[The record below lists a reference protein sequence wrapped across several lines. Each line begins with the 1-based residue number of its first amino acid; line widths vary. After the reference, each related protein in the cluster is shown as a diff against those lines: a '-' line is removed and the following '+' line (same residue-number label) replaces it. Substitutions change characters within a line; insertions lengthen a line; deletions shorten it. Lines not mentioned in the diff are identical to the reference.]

1 MQARTVP
8 DLHDLQV
15 PAYTKIFDK
24 GRRFMQQDELWIG
37 TMLEGNARWV
47 LVRTTDIV
55 EEARRRHGMSPV
67 ATAALGRLMTGTLI
81 LASALKGEESITL
94 RLLGDGPLEGVV
106 AVGNARGE
114 VRGYVREPLAD
125 LPLKASGKLDVG
137 GAVGLGE
144 LSVSRSLQ
152 NGEVFTGTVPL
163 VSGEVAEDL
172 VHYLLTSEQIPS
184 AMLLGV
190 LVEKDYHVAGAG
202 GLLIQPLPG
211 ATEEVIQAI
220 ENQLGQLPMGISEL
234 IAQSQTID
242 ELLGHLMGQLPH
254 HVLERRKVTFSCTC
268 SKERLSDTLVS
279 IGKKEIAD
287 LISDGNAE
295 MVCHFCNEHYQF
307 NTEDLQQI
315 LERA

>member
-1 MQARTVP
+1 M
-8 DLHDLQV
+8 
-15 PAYTKIFDK
+15 K
-24 GRRFMQQDELWIG
+24 QDELLIG
-37 TMLEGNARWV
+37 TMLDGKVRWV
-47 LVRTTDIV
+47 LARTTDTV
-55 EEARRRHGMSPV
+55 EEARRRHGMSTV

-81 LASALKGEESITL
+81 LASSLKGTESITL

-114 VRGYVREPLAD
+114 VRGYVREPLVD

-137 GAVGLGE
+137 AAVGLGE

-152 NGEVFTGTVPL
+152 NGEVFTGTVPM

-211 ATEEVIQAI
+211 ATEEDIQAI
-220 ENQLGQLPMGISEL
+220 ENLLGHLKIGISEL
-234 IAQSQTID
+234 IAQNQILE
-242 ELLGHLMGQLPH
+242 ELLGLLMGQLSYR
-254 HVLERRKVTFSCTC
+254 VLERRKVTFCCTC
-268 SKERLSDTLVS
+268 SKERLGDTLVS

-295 MVCHFCNEHYQF
+295 MICHFCNEHYQF
-307 NTEDLQQI
+307 NAEELQQI